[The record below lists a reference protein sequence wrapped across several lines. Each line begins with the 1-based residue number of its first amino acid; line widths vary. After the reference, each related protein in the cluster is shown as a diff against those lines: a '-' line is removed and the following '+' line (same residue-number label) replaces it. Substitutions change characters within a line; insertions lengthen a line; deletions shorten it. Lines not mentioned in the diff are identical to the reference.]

1 MDLPIENGG
10 SFHSFLYVYQ
20 RVMEVELPL
29 ILRTSELI
37 TPLRFAELIPAK
49 SPEVVQDEA
58 QRRNLFE
65 SSISFMK
72 IILYINI
79 YSQVLGPAR

>member
-1 MDLPIENGG
+1 MLA
-10 SFHSFLYVYQ
+10 
-20 RVMEVELPL
+20 
-29 ILRTSELI
+29 ELI
-37 TPLRFAELIPAK
+37 TPLRLAELIPAK

-58 QRRNLFE
+58 QRNLFE

-79 YSQVLGPAR
+79 

>member
-1 MDLPIENGG
+1 M
-10 SFHSFLYVYQ
+10 VA
-20 RVMEVELPL
+20 
-29 ILRTSELI
+29 ELI
-37 TPLRFAELIPAK
+37 TPLRLAELIPAK

-58 QRRNLFE
+58 QQRNLFE

-79 YSQVLGPAR
+79 YVYIYISFSRNSQVLGPAR